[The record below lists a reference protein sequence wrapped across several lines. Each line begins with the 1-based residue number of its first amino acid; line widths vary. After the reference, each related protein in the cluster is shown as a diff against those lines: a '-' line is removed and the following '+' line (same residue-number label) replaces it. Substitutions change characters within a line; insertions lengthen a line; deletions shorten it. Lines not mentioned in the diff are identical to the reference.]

1 MQKIF
6 TNLVAASLMLGAV
19 GATAQTQIWPTAD
32 TNTIN
37 ASQFKGA
44 ASLFTITRTDTVVP
58 AAHKGWYTKGLTS
71 ANAAK
76 KDSSV
81 WKWNTNGTSLGA
93 YGAGSTIA
101 SPTVANGAVTF
112 DSDWLDNKGVALP
125 AGDGIGQSPS
135 PHSGELVSPILD
147 ARGYSNITL
156 RFNQSYRNY
165 AAASYVAWSEDSGR
179 TWKPNVRLNADI
191 AANGSTAANAVAN
204 VKLAGSVGTSGFR
217 VKFIF
222 DGDYYYWS
230 VDDVKLISI
239 TQDLK
244 VNTFFAIA
252 PSYITQKNQV
262 EDMKFLLDVANAGN
276 STTNVKVKLFVYR
289 VDPSVTPPTL
299 TQIYTDSLSYGTVRA
314 DTTIENKFLPGKL
327 LASSLTPGQYYGR
340 YRIASDS
347 VDQNPANDTLGF
359 GFMVSDSLYWK
370 ESASITTTRPSDAYW
385 TAAEPHAWR
394 IGNYYYIKKGNTETV
409 TSLTVR
415 LGDPS
420 LIKGQRV
427 SAGLYEWVD
436 ANLDDVV
443 QPGERMLVAFGDTLI
458 PATQAPGNIWL
469 TLGLKDINSQRWFY
483 PSNNKQYLA
492 MFEFDPTAAALNM
505 TIGFNR
511 GSHDYGATVFMTD
524 SLYRAGVAGF
534 RPSYAP
540 ILGKKVD
547 TDWSTI
553 AFGYGLVPTV
563 RMTVLPWRVKDEL
576 LSIEHK
582 IEVFPNP
589 AKDVVTIAVDLP
601 HSVIGLAV
609 QVLDNNGRLIQEQLF
624 NNVQKDNLNLNI
636 ENLPSGT
643 YMLRILTPDGTR
655 MKKVAVLK

>member
-58 AAHKGWYTKGLTS
+58 AAHKGWYTKGLVS

-93 YGAGSTIA
+93 YGGGSSIA

-135 PHSGELVSPILD
+135 PHSGELVSPIID
-147 ARGYSNITL
+147 ARGSSNVTL

-165 AAASYVAWSEDSGR
+165 AAFSYVSWSEDSGR
-179 TWKPNVRLNADI
+179 TWKPNIRLNADI
-191 AANGSTAANAVAN
+191 AANSSTAANAVAN

-217 VKFIF
+217 VKFVF

-230 VDDVKLISI
+230 VDDVKLINIS
-239 TQDLK
+239 QDLK
-244 VNTFFAIA
+244 VNPFFAIA
-252 PSYITQKNQV
+252 PSYITQKSQV

-276 STTNVKVKLFVYR
+276 ATTNVKVKLFVYR
-289 VDPSVTPPTL
+289 IDAGPVL

-314 DTTIENKFLPGKL
+314 DTTIENKILPGKL
-327 LASSLTPGQYYGR
+327 LASSLTPGQYYAR
-340 YRIASDS
+340 YRIAGDS
-347 VDQNPANDTLGF
+347 VDQNPSNDTIGF
-359 GFMVSDSLYWK
+359 GFMVSDSLFWK
-370 ESASITTTRPSDAYW
+370 ESASVSVTRPSDAYW
-385 TAAEPHAWR
+385 TATEPHAWR
-394 IGNYYYIKKGNTETV
+394 TGNYYYMKTGLNHTITA
-409 TSLTVR
+409 LTVR
-415 LGDPS
+415 VGDPS

-436 ANLDDVV
+436 ANSDKLV
-443 QPGERMLVAFGDTLI
+443 QPGERTLVAFGDTLI
-458 PATQAPGNIWL
+458 PQTQAGGVNIWL
-469 TLGLKDINSQRWFY
+469 TLGLKDINNQRWFY
-483 PSNNKQYLA
+483 AGNNKQYLA
-492 MFEFDPTAAALNM
+492 MIEFDPTATALNM

-511 GSHDYGATVFMTD
+511 GFHDYTATVLLTD
-524 SLYRAGVAGF
+524 SLYRTGVAGF

-547 TDWSTI
+547 TDWSTV
-553 AFGYGLVPTV
+553 AFGQGFVPTV
-563 RMTVLPWRVKDEL
+563 RMTVLPWRVKDETL
-576 LSIEHK
+576 TIDHK

-589 AKDVVTIAVDLP
+589 AKDVATISVDLP
-601 HSVIGLAV
+601 HAVIGLAV

-636 ENLPSGT
+636 ENLASGS

-655 MKKVAVLK
+655 MKKLIVAK

>member
-6 TNLVAASLMLGAV
+6 TNLVAASLMLGTV

-58 AAHKGWYTKGLTS
+58 VGHKGWYTKGLTS

-93 YGAGSTIA
+93 YGAGSLIT

-135 PHSGELVSPILD
+135 PHSGELVSPIID
-147 ARGYSNITL
+147 ARGFSNVTL
-156 RFNQSYRNY
+156 RFNQVYRNY
-165 AAASYVAWSEDSGR
+165 AAATYVSWSEDSGR

-191 AANGSTAANAVAN
+191 AANGATAANAIAN
-204 VKLAGSVGTSGFR
+204 VKLTGSVGTSGFR

-276 STTNVKVKLFVYR
+276 TTTNVKVKLFVYR
-289 VDPSVTPPTL
+289 VDAGPVL
-299 TQIYTDSLSYGTVRA
+299 TQIYTDSLSYGTVRS

-327 LASSLTPGQYYGR
+327 LASALTPGQYYGR

-370 ESASITTTRPSDAYW
+370 ESASVSVTRPSDAYW
-385 TAAEPHAWR
+385 TATEPHAWR
-394 IGNYYYIKKGNTETV
+394 TGNYYYVKTGVGHTI
-409 TSLTVR
+409 SALTVR

-443 QPGERMLVAFGDTLI
+443 QPGERTLVAFGDTLI
-458 PATQAPGNIWL
+458 PQNQAVGNIWL
-469 TLGLKDINSQRWFY
+469 TLGLKDINTQRWFY
-483 PSNNKQYLA
+483 AANNKQYLA
-492 MFEFDPTAAALNM
+492 MMEFDPTATAINM
-505 TIGFNR
+505 TIGYCR
-511 GSHDYGATVFMTD
+511 GFHDYGATVYMTD

-563 RMTVLPWRVKDEL
+563 RMTMYPFRVKDET
-576 LSIEHK
+576 LSIDNK

-589 AKDVVTIAVDLP
+589 AKDIATISVDLP
-601 HSVIGLAV
+601 RVVAAVAV

-636 ENLPSGT
+636 ENLASGT

-655 MKKVAVLK
+655 MKKLVVAN